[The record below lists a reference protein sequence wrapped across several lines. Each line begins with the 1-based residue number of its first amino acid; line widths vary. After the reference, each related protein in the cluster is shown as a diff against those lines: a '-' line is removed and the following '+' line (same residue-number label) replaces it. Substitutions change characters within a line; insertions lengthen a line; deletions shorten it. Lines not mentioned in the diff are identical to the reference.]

1 MICELTP
8 DEAGKG
14 PPVEVRAMALPEDVD
29 CRRVRRHDLDG
40 RAVVQ
45 NPANEGA
52 ERPTPEPT
60 RASNNGAVGE
70 HLLG

>member
-1 MICELTP
+1 
-8 DEAGKG
+8 
-14 PPVEVRAMALPEDVD
+14 MALPEDVD
-29 CRRVRRHDLDG
+29 RRRVRWHNLDG
-40 RAVVQ
+40 GAVVQ
-45 NPANEGA
+45 SPTSEGA

>member
-1 MICELTP
+1 MRCELTL

-14 PPVEVRAMALPEDVD
+14 PPVEVWAMALPVDVD
-29 CRRVRRHDLDG
+29 CRRARRHDLDG
-40 RAVVQ
+40 WAVLQ
-45 NPANEGA
+45 DPANEGA